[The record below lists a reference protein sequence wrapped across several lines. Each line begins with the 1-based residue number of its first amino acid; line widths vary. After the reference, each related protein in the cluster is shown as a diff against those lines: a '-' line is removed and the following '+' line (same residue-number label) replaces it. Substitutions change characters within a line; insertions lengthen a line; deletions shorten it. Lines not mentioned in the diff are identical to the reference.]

1 MGNILHQLERMKLVD
16 KYILN
21 EKAKNTTSYL
31 NERENIKKE
40 VLELNIIP
48 IEAEDIEKA
57 IFLIR

>member
-1 MGNILHQLERMKLVD
+1 MKLVD